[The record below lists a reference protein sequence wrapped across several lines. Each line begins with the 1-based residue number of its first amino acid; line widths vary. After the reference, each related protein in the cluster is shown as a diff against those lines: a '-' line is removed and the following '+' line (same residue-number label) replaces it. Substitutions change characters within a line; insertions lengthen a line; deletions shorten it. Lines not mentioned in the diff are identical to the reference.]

1 MASPRISGRTMRAL
15 ARAASTGSGAALVYS
30 LVRTDLR
37 LDALAALPAE
47 MFGDVPLD
55 NRPVAGRPP
64 RTAADAGLPL
74 PAPPWSATSAT
85 LGEAYRTGATT
96 PREIVARAIDATHVL
111 ASRRPSVGPLLDA
124 REDAARREA
133 DASAERWRKGEPL
146 GPLDGI
152 PLVVKEETAVAG
164 LPRRAGSDLT
174 DPTPAA
180 RDATC
185 VARLRAA
192 GAVVIGTTPMTEYGM
207 TPLGYNPKRAMPR
220 NPHAADRV
228 AGGSSTGSAVAV
240 AAGVVPFAIA
250 ADGGGSIR
258 IPAALCGVFGL
269 KPTWG
274 RISRHGDFFD
284 GTVNHLGPI
293 ASSTLDLARFLD
305 ATCGADPE
313 DDQTALAPP
322 AAPSAFAAALSRGV
336 RGLRI
341 GVQASEWEEASS
353 EVAKAGREA
362 LASLEAEGAVLV
374 DLRMERARWAAPV
387 GYLTIGIEA
396 LSSHWPL
403 IREGKTFNPDL
414 ALSHATLSRVP
425 GAELLLAARLRGA
438 LRREV
443 AAAFGTVDLIALPT
457 TVTTATRATDG
468 EHAGGFVDAR
478 ALDAMCRY
486 TFLGNLTGLPA
497 ATAPVGVDA
506 NRLPIGLQ
514 LVGDAWDEATVLA
527 AVAHLERLGVAR
539 VCRPAASVG

>member
-1 MASPRISGRTMRAL
+1 MRAI
-15 ARAASTGSGAALVYS
+15 ARAASTRSGAAFVYS
-30 LVRTDLR
+30 LVRADLR
-37 LDALAALPAE
+37 LDALAGLPAE
-47 MFGDVPLD
+47 MFGGVPLD
-55 NRPVAGRPP
+55 TRPLPGRPS
-64 RTAADAGLPL
+64 RAAADAGLPL
-74 PAPPWSATSAT
+74 PGPPWSATSAT
-85 LGEAYRTGATT
+85 LTEAYRSGAVS
-96 PREIVARAIDATHVL
+96 PREVVARAIDATHVL
-111 ASRRPSVGPLLDA
+111 ASRRPSVGPLLDS

-133 DASAERWRKGEPL
+133 EASSERWRKGAPL
-146 GPLDGI
+146 GPLDGV
-152 PLVVKEETAVAG
+152 PFVVKEQTAVAG

-174 DPTPAA
+174 DPSPAA
-180 RDATC
+180 ADATC

-192 GAVVIGTTPMTEYGM
+192 GAIVIGTTPMTEYGM

-220 NPHAADRV
+220 NPHGADRV

-240 AAGVVPFAIA
+240 AAGVVPFAVA

-322 AAPSAFAAALSRGV
+322 AAPGDFAAALSRGV

-341 GVQASEWEEASS
+341 GVQASEWEEASP
-353 EVAKAGREA
+353 EVAKAGRDA
-362 LASLEAEGAVLV
+362 LASLEAEGAELV
-374 DLRMERARWAAPV
+374 DVRLERTPWAAPV
-387 GYLTIGIEA
+387 GYLTIGLEA
-396 LSSHWPL
+396 LSAHWPL
-403 IREGKTFNPDL
+403 IREGAAFNPDL
-414 ALSHATLSRVP
+414 ALSHAVMSRVP
-425 GAELLLAARLRGA
+425 GAELELAGRLRAA
-438 LRREV
+438 LRREM
-443 AAAFGTVDLIALPT
+443 AAAFGDIDLLALPT
-457 TVTTATRATDG
+457 TVTTATRVTDD

-486 TFLGNLTGLPA
+486 AFLGNLTGLPA
-497 ATAPVGVDA
+497 ATAPVGLDA
-506 NRLPIGLQ
+506 HRLPIGLQ

-539 VCRPAASVG
+539 VRKPAASVG